1 VSLEVGD
8 RRSAEG
14 EHRLDRA
21 AIEGRRRQVAHEG
34 C

>member
-14 EHRLDRA
+14 EHRRNRA
-21 AIEGRRRQVAHEG
+21 AIEGRRRQIEHER
-34 C
+34 